1 MPCSSL
7 IIPHFKLS
15 KSKARISF
23 FFFFCSLSS
32 FLLCIII
39 TQLFRN
45 WNCVTFFLPQHSY
58 KNLFDRHY
66 VSISSAYECRA
77 TDERFKHTILNWWE
91 GKYQAVRLN
100 TSRWVFHIS
109 FHSSIFSLQ
118 FCSVPTYFPFF
129 ISSPFFFFFI
139 CLYSVYVC
147 PSLILPPFFCLSATI
162 GGVSEKN
169 WTSPV
174 KLVFCGETDGSLC
187 VPDGS
192 IRDCLC
198 RADKC
203 MNTHTHIYTH
213 THMQGWEDERIVY
226 AEAEWIFM
234 SRRLL
239 FMGKY
244 TFKLREM

>member
-1 MPCSSL
+1 MRRQ
-7 IIPHFKLS
+7 IPGCPIKH
-15 KSKARISF
+15 IEM
-23 FFFFCSLSS
+23 SLSYILS
-32 FLLCIII
+32 LLHLFITVLLSSYLFSLFHFLAILFLLY
-39 TQLFRN
+39 
-45 WNCVTFFLPQHSY
+45 LP
-58 KNLFDRHY
+58 LTL
-66 VSISSAYECRA
+66 CM
-77 TDERFKHTILNWWE
+77 W
-91 GKYQAVRLN
+91 G
-100 TSRWVFHIS
+100 S
-109 FHSSIFSLQ
+109 FSH
-118 FCSVPTYFPFF
+118 PP
-129 ISSPFFFFFI
+129 
-139 CLYSVYVC
+139 
-147 PSLILPPFFCLSATI
+147 PPFFCLSATI

-203 MNTHTHIYTH
+203 MNTHTHAHIYTH
-213 THMQGWEDERIVY
+213 THMQGWEDEGIVY

>member
-1 MPCSSL
+1 MRRQ
-7 IIPHFKLS
+7 IPGCPIKH
-15 KSKARISF
+15 IEM
-23 FFFFCSLSS
+23 SLSYFLS
-32 FLLCIII
+32 LLHLFITVLLSSYLFSLFHFLAILFLLY
-39 TQLFRN
+39 LPLL
-45 WNCVTFFLPQHSY
+45 CVC
-58 KNLFDRHY
+58 
-66 VSISSAYECRA
+66 E
-77 TDERFKHTILNWWE
+77 
-91 GKYQAVRLN
+91 
-100 TSRWVFHIS
+100 
-109 FHSSIFSLQ
+109 
-118 FCSVPTYFPFF
+118 
-129 ISSPFFFFFI
+129 
-139 CLYSVYVC
+139 C

-203 MNTHTHIYTH
+203 MNTHTHTHIYTH
-213 THMQGWEDERIVY
+213 THMQGWEDEGIVY